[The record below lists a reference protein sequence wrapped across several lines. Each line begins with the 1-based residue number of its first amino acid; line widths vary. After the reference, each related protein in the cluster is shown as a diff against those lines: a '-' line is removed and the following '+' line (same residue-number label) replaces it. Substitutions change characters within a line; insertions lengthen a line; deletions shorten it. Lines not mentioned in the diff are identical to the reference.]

1 MKRFSVLI
9 HSVRMGRSWEK
20 SFGKVRSGARPEV
33 NVEYLFRTVEKIKRV
48 EPEAWYC
55 VRKRVVVL

>member
-1 MKRFSVLI
+1 
-9 HSVRMGRSWEK
+9 MGRSWEK

-33 NVEYLFRTVEKIKRV
+33 NVEYLFRTVEKIKGV
-48 EPEAWYC
+48 KPEALYC